1 MPQAKQN
8 VKMDTI
14 LRQCTSSLFS
24 RIVHEM
30 DEMGG
35 QISVKNVLSLPRM
48 DNKEQGMWN
57 LILEKYSIYLI
68 PALLSPCKIFPTMNP
83 KVFCN

>member
-8 VKMDTI
+8 VKMDTT

-24 RIVHEM
+24 RIIHEM

-48 DNKEQGMWN
+48 DNKEQGM
-57 LILEKYSIYLI
+57 
-68 PALLSPCKIFPTMNP
+68 
-83 KVFCN
+83 